1 MKASKPPKARQHAS
15 DQVATSFS
23 FESDW
28 LREWREFLDQ
38 SHNEIKRN
46 QSNPGL
52 LSTLNWKS
60 SDNLEGLS
68 DFDHDHRNRE
78 ID

>member
-1 MKASKPPKARQHAS
+1 MKASKPPKARTT
-15 DQVATSFS
+15 QVATSFS
-23 FESDW
+23 FKSDW

-60 SDNLEGLS
+60 NDNLESFS